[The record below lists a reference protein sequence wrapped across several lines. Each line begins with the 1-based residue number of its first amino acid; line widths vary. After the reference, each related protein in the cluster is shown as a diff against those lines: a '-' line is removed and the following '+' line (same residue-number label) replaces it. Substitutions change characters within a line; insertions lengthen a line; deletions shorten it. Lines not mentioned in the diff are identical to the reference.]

1 MGTDARLSA
10 LEAAVGL
17 KLLSMDWVRRGPLH
31 TVHRKQ
37 AYVQTQRTDQEMPK
51 YPKKYHAKE
60 TSGVVSVS
68 ERGEGRQCE
77 RRGRR
82 KRQKVY
88 TPGTLKNVKFL
99 YIRQQV

>member
-51 YPKKYHAKE
+51 YPKKIPCKGNQW
-60 TSGVVSVS
+60 SCFSV
-68 ERGEGRQCE
+68 RE
-77 RRGRR
+77 RR
-82 KRQKVY
+82 RQA
-88 TPGTLKNVKFL
+88 L
-99 YIRQQV
+99 